1 MLWIA
6 AAAIGILVVI
16 VLIYKYT
23 KTSKYDVIGFST
35 HCKICGD
42 KINGLKCPRCEQKKN
57 DLRQKSLKPL
67 IQCVASFLDTLL

>member
-1 MLWIA
+1 MMLWIA

-23 KTSKYDVIGFST
+23 KTSKYDVVGFSN
-35 HCKICGD
+35 CNICGD

-57 DLRQKSLKPL
+57 DLR
-67 IQCVASFLDTLL
+67 